1 MIENI
6 QVNEN
11 IKKYQTIEMMVSLE
25 KGISVEE
32 CVRQERKRL
41 FLEYTEDVKLLDT
54 DVNFDK
60 TIKRLEREK
69 FNLIKTKDAIKSEIV
84 VKKALKI
91 NLKKTNSKEAKK
103 ILLSFEKELFILNI
117 NCNLYNDAIRLKRK
131 AIAMFNE
138 KKSHM
143 HRGMKRMRTWERHYL
158 ESTAFIENDD

>member
-1 MIENI
+1 MRENI

-41 FLEYTEDVKLLDT
+41 FLEYTEDIKLLDT

-69 FNLIKTKDAIKSEIV
+69 FNLIKTRDAIKSEIV

-103 ILLSFEKELFILNI
+103 ILLILNI

-138 KKSHM
+138 KKSHT
-143 HRGMKRMRTWERHYL
+143 HHGMKRMRTWERHYL